1 MDYYARRTALNNNRN
16 PPILLNKDYFSR
28 KYISSEFSKNNLSR
42 IIPSYSGNPHL
53 LNNNKVNLYSS
64 TDFGNINKRK
74 PIHIRELMNS
84 KFKINNNDNY
94 TSKYNNNYFPK
105 YPKYKETSNNFN
117 NKSINVNNYNI
128 LKY

>member
-16 PPILLNKDYFSR
+16 PPILLNKDYLSR

-64 TDFGNINKRK
+64 TDFGNINKSK
-74 PIHIRELMNS
+74 LTHIRELINS
-84 KFKINNNDNY
+84 KFKINIR
-94 TSKYNNNYFPK
+94 KYNYI
-105 YPKYKETSNNFN
+105 KEISKFQF
-117 NKSINVNNYNI
+117 IYYYEI
-128 LKY
+128 II